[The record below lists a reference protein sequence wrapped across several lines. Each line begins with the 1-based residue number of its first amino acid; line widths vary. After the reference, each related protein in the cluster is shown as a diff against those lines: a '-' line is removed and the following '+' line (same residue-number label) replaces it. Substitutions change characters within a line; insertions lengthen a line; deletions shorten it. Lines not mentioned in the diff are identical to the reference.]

1 MDTLKLHTPTVP
13 IPTPLQLGL
22 PTELA
27 SLTFDAQPQSFP
39 KLNDSIWADALK
51 GGFARSEILS
61 WDALRPDY
69 PGRPRPMHSSLSRT
83 IQSSQPPDIT
93 SVQPRL
99 NDPGTEFKY
108 VAQREL
114 LAALKLTIVADKV
127 SRGILLVDDKDEV
140 LYLPLSHHWGHC
152 CGGWEICFSSL
163 RTRFAKEGPTI
174 HAFTH
179 ALSTVIRSFVKHWHD
194 VPRRRMSLYLR
205 YGLNM
210 SNMKRFWLRSQHYVA
225 GYAKPLQLLYT
236 KTMQS
241 KHTPPRNY
249 ISLDPHPVNLLSLLY
264 DHMHSHVECQ
274 APQKVTAHH
283 RLHPDRHLARVF
295 PTAVALGG
303 VRRRFRR
310 SGDRRA
316 WSVSTTISMRWMY
329 RTTTSRSGTSS
340 TASATHSRPSSPRAS
355 STCSLAR
362 RKSLVLLRAAEPD
375 HPLLRAPAVRCTIEW
390 FWTWSEI
397 EAAWNGEDLTP
408 VPKQRLSPPR
418 DPSPHKGEAGL
429 AQFRVFDLEPG
440 SHFGHSILDDK
451 HTPTPISAL
460 QAFIDVFPASL
471 PPITPTLAHL
481 TSLVFEPLLQHASKL
496 SRTLL
501 ALFLSPSAP
510 LQFKPHMELMHAY
523 PLLASPAFKSR
534 LAAALFSDAQG
545 YDPDEAVPTSL
556 ARGAAENHGYG
567 EAGPGVAR
575 RAVGSAPRAR
585 DVAARRGGPELL
597 PADGDRRLVEVPVDR
612 LAEGDGDAPS
622 SRDVFWVEAE
632 RRLGF
637 AIRDLPTG
645 PGHDQ
650 WLNPLSIEALDFL
663 YMDYKAPHPLDI
675 LITPEI
681 LSKYQRMFT
690 HLLRIMRV
698 EHALA
703 SVFRMCRTASWPL
716 FPTLTPSNKL
726 LLHLRFIAQ
735 SFVSTLSAYVFDTA
749 IGGNVNPFLARLT
762 PPAAGHVPA
771 FPDVFALARAHA
783 ALLDDVLTA
792 CLLRSAQRG
801 AGDLLR
807 QALELVL
814 ELAVLV
820 GELKTGRLQE
830 YQAAPL
836 LADLALRFRAKMAAL
851 TKALKALVDKG
862 PLPVDAELVGHGSKG
877 TGGIQAI
884 AHLSESLSDWW
895 SSGNLHNGTGAPDA
909 AQNVAVTTRFSAE
922 DTDHHPGRPLRLAL
936 TLLHLLFPDDAFCR
950 LANCAQPRPAIRVRQ
965 RLPRRHLVHVRARRC
980 RFPSPFHRTGIPQ
993 PPTPAPPPGSISPV
1007 PETPSD

>member
-1 MDTLKLHTPTVP
+1 MSLFHLPFLHDELDDESASQAVLPEFKPRFFVPPMIDKPQNPIMDTLKLHTPTVP
-13 IPTPLQLGL
+13 IPTPLRLGL

-69 PGRPRPMHSSLSRT
+69 PGRP
-83 IQSSQPPDIT
+83 PPNAFISEQDNPVFAAARYY
-93 SVQPRL
+93 VQPRL

-114 LAALKLTIVADKV
+114 LAALKLTVLGISSPLHTWDPDSETFVQIVADKV

-140 LYLPLSHHWGHC
+140 VSARSRFLTSLCHSPYHGFSFISRFLTIGTLLRRL
-152 CGGWEICFSSL
+152 EILLSSL

-179 ALSTVIRSFVKHWHD
+179 ALSTVISFLREALARCSPQED
-194 VPRRRMSLYLR
+194 VTLSAVWAQYEQYEEIL
-205 YGLNM
+205 
-210 SNMKRFWLRSQHYVA
+210 VA
-225 GYAKPLQLLYT
+225 LAALCGR
-236 KTMQS
+236 S

-249 ISLDPHPVNLLSLLY
+249 ISLDHTPVNLLSLLY

-274 APQKVTAHH
+274 APQKVTAIIAFILTGTS
-283 RLHPDRHLARVF
+283 REYFQQLSRSVGFGGDSTLRRPARVVGEHNDQYALDVSDDDVEERDELDSIGDAF
-295 PTAVALGG
+295 PT
-303 VRRRFRR
+303 FF
-310 SGDRRA
+310 
-316 WSVSTTISMRWMY
+316 
-329 RTTTSRSGTSS
+329 
-340 TASATHSRPSSPRAS
+340 PPRLVDVLPGAQ
-355 STCSLAR
+355 
-362 RKSLVLLRAAEPD
+362 KSLVLLRAAEPG
-375 HPLLRAPAVRCTIEW
+375 HPLLRASAVRCTIEW

-397 EAAWNGEDLTP
+397 ETAWNGEDLTP

-556 ARGAAENHGYG
+556 
-567 EAGPGVAR
+567 
-575 RAVGSAPRAR
+575 RAVRRKTTVMAKR
-585 DVAARRGGPELL
+585 DRVWPVGLSGALL
-597 PADGDRRLVEVPVDR
+597 ERETWPPVGADLSFFLRTVIVDSFEVPVDR
-612 LAEGDGDAPS
+612 LAEGDGEAPS
-622 SRDVFWVEAE
+622 SREVFWVEAE

-703 SVFRMCRTASWPL
+703 SVFRMCRTASRPL

-771 FPDVFALARAHA
+771 FPDVFALARAHT

-895 SSGNLHNGTGAPDA
+895 SSGNL
-909 AQNVAVTTRFSAE
+909 V
-922 DTDHHPGRPLRLAL
+922 
-936 TLLHLLFPDDAFCR
+936 
-950 LANCAQPRPAIRVRQ
+950 
-965 RLPRRHLVHVRARRC
+965 
-980 RFPSPFHRTGIPQ
+980 
-993 PPTPAPPPGSISPV
+993 
-1007 PETPSD
+1007 